1 MRSRHALIA
10 LALLVLGLF
19 AGCGGDSGDDTAKQ
33 PPEANLH
40 DFPKANGK
48 TLADLLG
55 KLGQGG
61 PVLAR
66 SVSDLQPGRSR
77 FGFALFDRS
86 RKQISDAPTVVYIA
100 KAGGGRAMGPFK
112 ARYESLEVKPQF
124 QSQTV
129 ASDPDAAQERCTSP
143 TSPFPPPGQYDVI
156 GMARLDGR
164 LVAATPRPAR
174 SRSRRRI
181 RCPGWGTPPR

>member
-1 MRSRHALIA
+1 MS
-10 LALLVLGLF
+10 
-19 AGCGGDSGDDTAKQ
+19 DSGDDTAKQ
-33 PPEANLH
+33 PPEANLQ

-61 PVLAR
+61 PVLAQ
-66 SVSDLQPGRSR
+66 SVSDLQPGRAR

-100 KAGGGRAMGPFK
+100 KTGGGRAMGPFR
-112 ARYESLEVKPQF
+112 ARYESLAVKPQF

-129 ASDPDAAQERCTSP
+129 ASDPDSAQTMYVADI
-143 TSPFPPPGQYDVI
+143 PFPRPGKYDVI

-164 LVAATPRPAR
+164 LVAATPAAGPVQVTKQ
-174 SRSRRRI
+174 I
-181 RCPGWGTPPR
+181 RCRAWGTPRR